1 MQGGAEFWVMIKAA
15 GHQTVEAEM
24 LRTNVFGLAAG
35 ATRTHRA
42 RDELNRAAAS
52 GAPPG
57 AFGAANHTKRR
68 ENKVPEKIN
77 QIIR

>member
-1 MQGGAEFWVMIKAA
+1 MVKAA
-15 GHQTVEAEM
+15 DHQTVEAET
-24 LRTNVFGLAAG
+24 LRTNVFGLTAG

-52 GAPPG
+52 GAPPE
-57 AFGAANHTKRR
+57 AFGAASHTKRR
-68 ENKVPEKIN
+68 KNKVPEKIN